1 MTSSVSYA
9 AGQQIYIDPYNGKL
23 FDFNSHQSRVYLG
36 RSINQLLNVFGDN
49 CIIDGLKI
57 NHVTLEDNKLLCA
70 ISPGKVIIDTT
81 LIEFPTEIIL
91 ETDVSTVDGTSGF
104 FIVSIAYSFLQD
116 TYENKAKFRLSF
128 VKTIEQEVPQ
138 EFVTVGYCPDFYPEL
153 DKIVLTIIDINKL
166 NSTVS
171 YVPSYYTNTQ
181 LLIINGV
188 TYKVFPSDS
197 ITKSVIKAIQEIFFI

>member
-104 FIVSIAYSFLQD
+104 FIVSIAYNFLQD

-128 VKTIEQEVPQ
+128 VKTIEQINPQ
-138 EFVTVGYCPDFYPEL
+138 ESVTVGYCPDFYPEL